1 MLSLIVSAGKFALPS
16 TDKLENV
23 KKQKEDPTNNLEKKT
38 IDVKKFLKKDEKKS
52 LPDGENSSS
61 ALVLR
66 GTSAISTK
74 KINTSSFLD
83 KKIDDD
89 KKTKNDDD
97 DNKEDFE
104 EILKVMSSIKES
116 LLKIDDSIKLN
127 LNLRKKQLNDVRIQ
141 KSKKSAEEK
150 ESDLENKKKRGFMGI
165 LANVPKIGFFDVIK
179 NYLLNVFL
187 GTLAVFALSKL
198 PQIISAFNTISK
210 NMSNVFNMI
219 KYGIISLTTNFP
231 KQIKSLAKLFQKIVT
246 SKPAKAIGQLLAQ
259 AGKAVANIFGKAA
272 KSIFNLIKGPLKNLL
287 GKTVSGALGS
297 AAKGIRSIGRRGLN
311 RSIPRAAAKLGGK
324 NAAQI
329 AERLGLLTGKGR
341 KHFSKVTWIFKK
353 IPFIGALIGIGI
365 DLALGVKPDVAVA
378 GAIGTSLGAAIGGA
392 VGTGLIP
399 IPILGTAVG
408 GIIGAGVGDW
418 AGKEIYKNLK
428 GYVSEILPGAKP
440 DKTVVSKKSEGGE
453 SETTRKTSVEKRKI
467 KKIIIDRPIR
477 KPGKAQPVLKS
488 TSDKAKKYFFKN
500 SNASKRFERLSNTYT
515 NMKFVGPL
523 LKLGID
529 IGMGEKAKEG
539 NINAA
544 ADTLAYSIATAIKRE
559 DLQFPGVNRNTSGT
573 IANSLSVWARREIDR
588 EIMSRQGDFAI
599 RSEDK
604 TDGSA
609 TGELGEGMGVYVSSD
624 SPDFWLLATAAMFEN
639 SDPQGAA
646 DVAQAIY
653 NRVSMPGDPWN
664 VNNSISKAILNP
676 GQFQPVSQYG
686 GASTWSQIKTK
697 DDALKFVKRY
707 GKTQAQLET
716 VAAAILDKSRQQ
728 SARDFVG
735 PRDSF
740 RADSYEKANDH
751 LANDTEK
758 SRLGHTFGF
767 EPRGAT
773 IGAFRA
779 NKLTA
784 AMVSDTITGEVTSGP
799 AAMVTGGTMGV
810 KTSGFGWRDGKMHTG
825 IDIDGGDK
833 SPISS
838 SQDATVVH
846 AGFLNDGFGNSVILK
861 YSNGAETRFAHL
873 DKINVRSGQKIRA
886 GQLIGTQGDTGASR
900 RSHLHFEYFPS
911 GNAMSYSGH
920 ANPENFVN
928 SYLRFGGSVRP
939 KVSQTPMDS
948 AGKPDSPIGKVIRS
962 FKVANDVFTEREGG
976 KYFKNAKPIDKSYYD
991 AVFKNHSNSASS
1003 NISPPDPNSNKI
1015 AFSPINRRNIGGN
1028 ISNGGYSDQISTII
1042 FMPIPSGDNTTS
1054 IGGGGSSSGGVNYMI
1069 TNNPKY
1075 SELALTST
1083 LYKNG

>member
-1 MLSLIVSAGKFALPS
+1 MLSLIVSAGKFVLPS

-83 KKIDDD
+83 KKVDDD
-89 KKTKNDDD
+89 KKTKNDD

-231 KQIKSLAKLFQKIVT
+231 KQIKFLAKLFQKIVT

-287 GKTVSGALGS
+287 GKAASGALGG
-297 AAKGIRSIGRRGLN
+297 AAKGIRSIGKRGLG

-324 NAAQI
+324 NAAVV
-329 AERLGLLTGKGR
+329 AKRLGILTATGS
-341 KHFSKVTWIFKK
+341 KHFSRITPIFKR
-353 IPFIGALIGIGI
+353 IPFIGSLIGIGI

-378 GAIGTSLGAAIGGA
+378 GAIGASLGAAIGGA

-440 DKTVVSKKSEGGE
+440 DKTEVSKKSEGGE

-477 KPGKAQPVLKS
+477 RPGKAQPVLKS

-573 IANSLSVWARREIDR
+573 IANSLSIWARREIDR

-599 RSEDK
+599 RSEDTK
-604 TDGSA
+604 DEGNIPGTGDGFPAGSVA
-609 TGELGEGMGVYVSSD
+609 GGQLTMEQLVGLAKGVGFSSSDAVTMAAIAMAESGGDSNQKNFKPPDKSYGLWQINMIGNLGPERLKEFGLSSEDQLFDPVTNAKAAFSVKKSQGFGAWTVYQTGEYKNFLQQAEAAKGAPSLQVS
-624 SPDFWLLATAAMFEN
+624 P
-639 SDPQGAA
+639 
-646 DVAQAIY
+646 I
-653 NRVSMPGDPWN
+653 
-664 VNNSISKAILNP
+664 
-676 GQFQPVSQYG
+676 
-686 GASTWSQIKTK
+686 AS
-697 DDALKFVKRY
+697 
-707 GKTQAQLET
+707 
-716 VAAAILDKSRQQ
+716 
-728 SARDFVG
+728 
-735 PRDSF
+735 
-740 RADSYEKANDH
+740 
-751 LANDTEK
+751 
-758 SRLGHTFGF
+758 
-767 EPRGAT
+767 
-773 IGAFRA
+773 
-779 NKLTA
+779 
-784 AMVSDTITGEVTSGP
+784 TSGP
-799 AAMVTGGTMGV
+799 AAMVTGGLKASQVTQ
-810 KTSGFGWRDGKMHTG
+810 TSPQGWRWGRMHKG
-825 IDIDGGDK
+825 IDMSAGIG

-838 SQDATVVH
+838 AQDATVVH
-846 AGFLNDGFGNSVILK
+846 AGFIDDGYGNSVILK
-861 YSNGAETRFAHL
+861 YSNGAETRFGHL
-873 DKINVRSGQKIRA
+873 QSTSVKTGQKIRA
-886 GQLIGTQGDTGASR
+886 GQLLGKEGSTG
-900 RSHLHFEYFPS
+900 RSTAPHLHFEYYPS
-911 GNAMSYSGH
+911 GGAMTYEGYGNAAAVKDSYIR
-920 ANPENFVN
+920 
-928 SYLRFGGSVRP
+928 YGGNVKPITSKTTLDPHNKNNTPRGTQATP
-939 KVSQTPMDS
+939 QQQT
-948 AGKPDSPIGKVIRS
+948 GKVIRS
-962 FKVANDVFTEREGG
+962 FKVADDVFTEREGG

-991 AVFKNHSNSASS
+991 AVFKNHSDSASS

-1028 ISNGGYSDQISTII
+1028 ISNSGYSDQISTII

>member
-16 TDKLENV
+16 TDKAENI
-23 KKQKEDPTNNLEKKT
+23 KKQKEDLTNNLEKKT

-52 LPDGENSSS
+52 LPEGENSSS

-66 GTSAISTK
+66 GTSSISTK

-83 KKIDDD
+83 KKVDDD
-89 KKTKNDDD
+89 KKTKNDD
-97 DNKEDFE
+97 NKEDFE
-104 EILKVMSSIKES
+104 EIFKVMSSIKES

-246 SKPAKAIGQLLAQ
+246 SKPAKAIGQLLGQ

-287 GKTVSGALGS
+287 GKAASSSLKG
-297 AAKGIRSIGRRGLN
+297 AAKGIQSIGKRGFG
-311 RSIPRAAAKLGGK
+311 RAIPRAAAKLGGK
-324 NAAQI
+324 SAA
-329 AERLGLLTGKGR
+329 AGALKLGLLTGQGAR
-341 KHFSKVTWIFKK
+341 HFQRIGSIFKK
-353 IPFIGALIGIGI
+353 IPFIGSLIGIGI
-365 DLALGVKPDVAVA
+365 DLALGTPPDAAIA
-378 GAIGTSLGAAIGGA
+378 GAIGASLGAAIGGA

-399 IPILGTAVG
+399 IPVFGTALG
-408 GIIGAGVGDW
+408 GFIGAGVGDW

-428 GYVSEILPGAKP
+428 GYVSEILPRAKP
-440 DKTVVSKKSEGGE
+440 DKTEVSKKSEGGE

-477 KPGKAQPVLKS
+477 RPGKAQPILKS

-599 RSEDK
+599 RSEDAK
-604 TDGSA
+604 DEGNIPGKEGNFPAGSVA
-609 TGELGEGMGVYVSSD
+609 GGQLTMEQLVGLAKGAGFSSSD
-624 SPDFWLLATAAMFEN
+624 AVTM
-639 SDPQGAA
+639 
-646 DVAQAIY
+646 
-653 NRVSMPGDPWN
+653 
-664 VNNSISKAILNP
+664 
-676 GQFQPVSQYG
+676 
-686 GASTWSQIKTK
+686 
-697 DDALKFVKRY
+697 
-707 GKTQAQLET
+707 
-716 VAAAILDKSRQQ
+716 AAIAMAESGGDSNQKNFKPPDKSYGLWQINMIGNLGPERLKEFGLSSEDQLFDPVTNAKAAFSVKKSQGFSAWTVYQTGTYKNFLQQ
-728 SARDFVG
+728 AE
-735 PRDSF
+735 
-740 RADSYEKANDH
+740 AAK
-751 LANDTEK
+751 
-758 SRLGHTFGF
+758 
-767 EPRGAT
+767 GAPS
-773 IGAFRA
+773 
-779 NKLTA
+779 LQ
-784 AMVSDTITGEVTSGP
+784 VSPIASTSGP
-799 AAMVTGGTMGV
+799 AAMVTGGLKASQVTQ
-810 KTSGFGWRDGKMHTG
+810 TSAQGWRWGKMHKG
-825 IDIDGGDK
+825 IDMDGGDG

-838 SQDATVVH
+838 AQDATVIH
-846 AGFLNDGFGNSVILK
+846 AGFIGDGYGNSVILK
-861 YSNGAETRFAHL
+861 YSNGAETRFGHL
-873 DKINVRSGQKIRA
+873 QSTSIKTGQKIKA
-886 GQLIGTQGDTGASR
+886 GQLLGKQGNTGSSTA
-900 RSHLHFEYFPS
+900 SHLHFEYYPS
-911 GNAMSYSGH
+911 GGAMTYEGYGNAAAVKDSYIR
-920 ANPENFVN
+920 
-928 SYLRFGGSVRP
+928 YGGNVKPITSKTTLDPHNKNNTPRGTQATP
-939 KVSQTPMDS
+939 QQT
-948 AGKPDSPIGKVIRS
+948 GKVIRS
-962 FKVANDVFTEREGG
+962 FKAADDVFTEREGG

-991 AVFKNHSNSASS
+991 AVFKDSASS

-1015 AFSPINRRNIGGN
+1015 AFSPLSRRNIGGD

-1042 FMPIPSGDNTTS
+1042 FMPIPSDDNTTS
-1054 IGGGGSSSGGVNYMI
+1054 IGGGGSSSGGGNYVI